1 MRFRTTPV
9 FHGNCEVFIGVKP
22 LARQGPGATT
32 TITPR
37 RQHAAVIDFRS
48 QAILL
53 SNHHDWVVY
62 SASKLAPGGDL
73 LWQAICDE
81 WAATTIDTED
91 AKAIAQPIED
101 ALFKAGSRD
110 VISDPLHGLTRQAPR
125 MLL

>member
-1 MRFRTTPV
+1 M
-9 FHGNCEVFIGVKP
+9 
-22 LARQGPGATT
+22 
-32 TITPR
+32 
-37 RQHAAVIDFRS
+37 
-48 QAILL
+48 LL

-62 SASKLAPGGDL
+62 SVSKLAPGGDL
-73 LWQAICDE
+73 LWQAMCDE